1 MSAALRVA
9 FAELPEHC
17 QRLLSMMMISD
28 PPLPYAKISSALS
41 ISVGSIGPQRARC
54 LGRLRRSPAL
64 AAFSDRLLEDAEG
77 HGRAPAN
84 EMGGGRGA

>member
-1 MSAALRVA
+1 
-9 FAELPEHC
+9 
-17 QRLLSMMMISD
+17 MMISD
-28 PPLPYAKISSALS
+28 PPLPYATISSALS
-41 ISVGSIGPQRARC
+41 ISVGSIGSQRARC
-54 LGRLRRSPAL
+54 LARLLRRSPAL